1 MIDWVSIVRE
11 STHRRFSHMG
21 MYFTGPGRI
30 GGGGG
35 GGRNRHPHHHHH
47 RHPAQQK
54 PHQQFQP
61 TPAVIPEGSEEGEVI
76 EDVLED
82 YYQQDRS
89 AEDED
94 LPASET
100 ARCTCCFL
108 RVRIQHQGSILPCF
122 FFF

>member
-35 GGRNRHPHHHHH
+35 GRNRHPHHHHH
-47 RHPAQQK
+47 RHPPQQK

-61 TPAVIPEGSEEGEVI
+61 TPAAIPEGSEEGEVI

-82 YYQQDRS
+82 YHHQDRF
-89 AEDED
+89 AEEEDED
-94 LPASET
+94 LPASAT
-100 ARCTCCFL
+100 ARCTCCFI
-108 RVRIQHQGSILPCF
+108 RVMFQR
-122 FFF
+122 